1 MEEAFIQQITQHKAL
16 IYKVCR
22 TFRGNDPEGARD
34 LFQDIVAELW
44 RAFPRYNGS
53 AKWTTWAYR
62 IALYVAITQQ
72 RKRKVVTVPFTGV
85 EPPPAPEPNEQ
96 LAALHQAIA
105 QLNEPDKA
113 LMLLYLDDLSYADMA
128 EITGLTE
135 NHIGVKL
142 NRIKS
147 KLKNL
152 LLYGKS

>member
-1 MEEAFIQQITQHKAL
+1 MEESFIQLVTQHKAL

-22 TFRGNDPEGARD
+22 TFRENDPEGARD

-44 RAFPRYNGS
+44 RAFPRYNGT

-72 RKRKVVTVPFTGV
+72 RRRKLHMVPFTGM
-85 EPPPAPEPNEQ
+85 EPPPVPEPNEQ
-96 LAALHQAIA
+96 LAALHQAIVR
-105 QLNEPDKA
+105 LNEPDKA
-113 LMLLYLDDLSYADMA
+113 LILLYLDDLSYADMA

-135 NHIGVKL
+135 THIGVKL
-142 NRIKS
+142 SRIKS

-152 LLYGKS
+152 LFHGKS